1 MSMITRSFKL
11 LSSLF
16 LILICAGCVKS
27 PFARPRNLKPLTKET
42 AHDVRTKEQ
51 VTVYAKKL
59 NNGDQ
64 QELFG
69 KYAKQLQKFRIT
81 PVQLTVENKSE
92 LNWIL
97 EQQNI
102 DLKKI
107 TIDRVSAKMFASRRR
122 IPLWI
127 FWGGVGLA
135 IILGPIAAVACI
147 YLVTT
152 DLLGWFFA
160 ALVSSGI
167 TTGVLIVLGTAIAII
182 EGISCHRSQN
192 EMSTYLKT
200 CCNAEGITV
209 APDITASMLFFANES
224 EIPEK
229 LNIVLTHMD
238 SSETLP
244 FELAL

>member
-135 IILGPIAAVACI
+135 IILGPVSAVACI
-147 YLVTT
+147 LYLVPS
-152 DLLGWFFA
+152 LFFA

-167 TTGVLIVLGTAIAII
+167 TTGVPIVLGTSIAII

-209 APDITASMLFFANES
+209 EPDITASMLFFANES

-229 LNIVLTHMD
+229 LNVVLTHTD